1 MLNVSHG
8 NSVDGG
14 AADTAGRR
22 PDSIGPA
29 LIDQLNRGY
38 FCPPDAGPMW
48 RAAWEAGVDMSLIE
62 DALQLTSADRL
73 REHQRALN
81 QILAMIEVG
90 RLHEHDSGS

>member
-1 MLNVSHG
+1 
-8 NSVDGG
+8 
-14 AADTAGRR
+14 
-22 PDSIGPA
+22 
-29 LIDQLNRGY
+29 
-38 FCPPDAGPMW
+38 MW

-90 RLHEHDSGS
+90 RLHEHDSGSWWNERGRV